1 MPGTC
6 AAFSLQP
13 TLPKSDRRLAHLS
26 QLAALGVEPTIST
39 PAEFT
44 ALMRAELPKWA
55 ELVKKTGAKT
65 D

>member
-13 TLPKSDRRLAHLS
+13 TLAKSDWRLAHLS
-26 QLAALGVEPTIST
+26 QLTALGVEPNIST